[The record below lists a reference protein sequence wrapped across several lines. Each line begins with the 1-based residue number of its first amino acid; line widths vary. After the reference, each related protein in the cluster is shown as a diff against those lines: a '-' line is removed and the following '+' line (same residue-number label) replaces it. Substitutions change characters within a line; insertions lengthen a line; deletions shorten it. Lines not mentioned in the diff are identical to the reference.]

1 MLSSP
6 PQLKTTVKTSHRL
19 RFVCNAVGGVANRSI
34 TERELLDLYCMATGA
49 AAAYRLWDGIRI
61 KRVSLWAANGAGNAS
76 NTCQIEF
83 NNTAGVG
90 GPGFLFNDTVLG
102 LADIAHVSVMT
113 PKGSRAELWLGGG
126 TNTEIFQLTLP
137 QGSVVDVEFEACF
150 ADTEAPVAV
159 TAAVAAATLGKVY
172 MRALDN
178 ANAVPAILPVGFDF
192 I

>member
-1 MLSSP
+1 
-6 PQLKTTVKTSHRL
+6 
-19 RFVCNAVGGVANRSI
+19 
-34 TERELLDLYCMATGA
+34 MATGA
-49 AAAYRLWDGIRI
+49 AAAFRLWDGIRI

-76 NTCQIEF
+76 NTVQIEF

-90 GPGFLFNDTVLG
+90 GPGFTFNDTAMG
-102 LADIAHVSVMT
+102 LADVAHVSVKA
-113 PKGSRAELWLGGG
+113 PKDSRASFWLGGG

-137 QGSVVDVEFEACF
+137 QGSVVDIEFEACF

-159 TAAVAAATLGKVY
+159 TAVVAAATIGKVY

-178 ANAVPAILPVGFDF
+178 ANAAPAILPVGFDF